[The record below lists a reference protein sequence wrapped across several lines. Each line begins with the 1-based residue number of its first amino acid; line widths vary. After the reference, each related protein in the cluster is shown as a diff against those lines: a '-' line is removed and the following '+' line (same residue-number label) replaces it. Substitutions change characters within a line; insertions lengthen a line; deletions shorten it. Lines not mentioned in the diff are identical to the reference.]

1 MALLQ
6 AQKQTQEAFMRYTA
20 CLDAE
25 RQAQQ
30 HVDEIMSSM
39 VPRPSGDTLSSRSS
53 VIDEHPTSPS
63 RYEKTPR
70 LAPDLV
76 RPSRDWN
83 DATQN
88 PYPGDLGGHFDVCLY
103 P

>member
-30 HVDEIMSSM
+30 HVDEISKCAQPSILIIDSSTH
-39 VPRPSGDTLSSRSS
+39 TLLQCLQLCPDRLEVVKGLSFLIFDRSR
-53 VIDEHPTSPS
+53 
-63 RYEKTPR
+63 
-70 LAPDLV
+70 
-76 RPSRDWN
+76 
-83 DATQN
+83 
-88 PYPGDLGGHFDVCLY
+88 
-103 P
+103 